1 MLVSGIKSFGR
12 SLFFGRKLRP
22 DEEQDYRQNA
32 LQPALDYLGT
42 KEVAMIIHGTSFPE
56 SNNDIGVGSPYGK
69 VAAQLIPFEI
79 LHGFNANQLGPVGVI
94 RDAQHV
100 SPYTSTVSSRN
111 YLFLDMEKLA
121 TDEYANI
128 LSKDDI
134 NKVFNHPHDNDKNYS
149 YSDFADAF
157 ANYQYCMKIANKN
170 FKKELSKDNPT
181 VQKLNDEFMQFKKT
195 KGQQVYD
202 EALFDVL
209 AKTYATDDFNKW
221 DDIDKNILT
230 RVKEKDPEAIAR
242 YKKVVE
248 RSKDD
253 FDAFVF
259 GQFLLDK
266 QIKENTKMRKS
277 LGFEYINDLL
287 VGFSK
292 SDEWAHQDLF
302 LKDYRMG
309 CPDGGMYGPQMWD
322 VPVLNPK
329 KLFKEDGSLGD
340 AGKYLKS
347 KIESALEDF
356 DNVRIDHA
364 LGLIDPYIY
373 DKNSVSFS
381 NGRVDMSKFRAGNIS
396 NMHEIDPNG
405 NYKRVINEI
414 VLPILEK
421 HGIDK
426 NYPVW
431 EDLGTD
437 TPVFNEIYHK
447 KNHLPGITQLEYMR
461 AQDSQDPDDWGLIG
475 SHDSDPAMKMIKK
488 DWVRGHDAWNI
499 FYLAGFLNSN
509 PARAKFRDEFCKKID
524 NDDRERVK
532 AKFAELFLTCK
543 KIQISFADFFGID
556 KTYNEGGKENNQNW
570 KLRLNKD
577 YEDSYYKNLASE
589 HPTALNM
596 PEILK
601 LAVQAKADF
610 NVVNSAQKNNIP
622 TEELSLNNPP
632 EVDRILENLDK
643 YQRILEEP
651 EE

>member
-170 FKKELSKDNPT
+170 FKKELYKDNPT

-230 RVKEKDPEAIAR
+230 RVREKDPEAIAR

-329 KLFKEDGSLGD
+329 KLIKEDGSLGD

-610 NVVNSAQKNNIP
+610 NVVNSAQKNNIS
-622 TEELSLNNPP
+622 TEELSPNNPP